1 MSIDHLRPHK
11 KHKTYI
17 KENFHIQYFVSLY
30 VLLNRKQ
37 LLTNTE
43 WRGSLEYL
51 AEIETECHVLLISF
65 VIESTLTID
74 SVESRRTRSFLA
86 HQKSKFEPD
95 LGLTLGP
102 FDGLGGVFILADK
115 SLKVS
120 VVEMPESELVVRRQ
134 VSQSSFVRFVIRLF
148 WVGVGEFIS
157 LS

>member
-1 MSIDHLRPHK
+1 MQNN
-11 KHKTYI
+11 
-17 KENFHIQYFVSLY
+17 KENTKQLIVSLY

-74 SVESRRTRSFLA
+74 SVESRRTRSFFA

-95 LGLTLGP
+95 LGL
-102 FDGLGGVFILADK
+102 I
-115 SLKVS
+115 
-120 VVEMPESELVVRRQ
+120 
-134 VSQSSFVRFVIRLF
+134 
-148 WVGVGEFIS
+148 
-157 LS
+157 

>member
-1 MSIDHLRPHK
+1 MPSI
-11 KHKTYI
+11 
-17 KENFHIQYFVSLY
+17 NFILIIIC
-30 VLLNRKQ
+30 LLNRKQ

-43 WRGSLEYL
+43 WRGSLKYL

-95 LGLTLGP
+95 LGLILIGP

-120 VVEMPESELVVRRQ
+120 VVEMPESELVVRRH
-134 VSQSSFVRFVIRLF
+134 VSQSILLRFVIRLF
-148 WVGVGEFIS
+148 WVGVGEIVS

>member
-1 MSIDHLRPHK
+1 MR
-11 KHKTYI
+11 
-17 KENFHIQYFVSLY
+17 
-30 VLLNRKQ
+30 LLLQ
-37 LLTNTE
+37 
-43 WRGSLEYL
+43 
-51 AEIETECHVLLISF
+51 ICI
-65 VIESTLTID
+65 
-74 SVESRRTRSFLA
+74 FLA

>member
-1 MSIDHLRPHK
+1 MQK
-11 KHKTYI
+11 KTK
-17 KENFHIQYFVSLY
+17 KQYFVSLY

-43 WRGSLEYL
+43 WRGSLKYL

-95 LGLTLGP
+95 LGLILEP

-120 VVEMPESELVVRRQ
+120 VVEMPESELVVRRH
-134 VSQSSFVRFVIRLF
+134 VSQSILLRFVIRLF
-148 WVGVGEFIS
+148 WVGVGEIVS